1 MGAVRKAM
9 ESDATVLFEIHLPGG
24 KHVFSLPG
32 SHPGIPWLYDMAAGS
47 WHSCLAESG
56 KWLER
61 EEQEAIREAEDRAQR
76 EKLGR
81 DDCDYDR

>member
-9 ESDATVLFEIHLPGG
+9 RSDAPVLFEIHLPGG

-32 SHPGIPWLYDMAAGS
+32 NHPGMPWLYDMAAGC
-47 WHSCLAESG
+47 WQSCLAESRVVRE
-56 KWLER
+56 K
-61 EEQEAIREAEDRAQR
+61 EEQEAIGEAVDRAQR

-81 DDCDYDR
+81 DHCDYDR